1 MHHEL
6 DVLDDADE
14 VAVAGA
20 RFVAGRAEIAVAD
33 HGAFTFAVSGGHT
46 PWAMFRELRKEAVD
60 WDRVVIYQVDER
72 IAPAG
77 DESRNLTH
85 LIAALAGTEATVIA
99 MPVEN
104 PLLETAADDYGL
116 LIPARFDLVHLGL
129 GPDGHTASLVPG
141 DPVLEERRRLVWLTG
156 PYQGTRRM
164 TLTYLGLSRGDELM
178 WLVTGADK
186 KDALDKLLSGDQSIP
201 ASHVEGA
208 RRSFVIADEA
218 ARAVV

>member
-20 RFVAGRAEIAVAD
+20 RFVAGRAEMAVAD

-116 LIPARFDLVHLGL
+116 LDPGPFRPRPSRARTGRPHGL
-129 GPDGHTASLVPG
+129 ARARRPGAGGKAPSRVVDRPVPG
-141 DPVLEERRRLVWLTG
+141 QPAHDADLPG
-156 PYQGTRRM
+156 PPAA
-164 TLTYLGLSRGDELM
+164 DELM